1 MAKHVFVLRGGRWQ
15 PLPRPAHAVSI
26 SSSLAAIT
34 IWQNVFVQIANVFV
48 QITKSI
54 WSDSKMYL
62 SKWPN
67 VFVQISKWH
76 WWLYWGK
83 SPGLRLKE
91 RSLRKILE
99 VPAVPYGGTKRGKR
113 WGSWV
118 WRGAQGG
125 MGGPRR
131 LVAEF
136 TKGPPARLG
145 HNLDHT
151 RQAWRSH
158 RLLGNIWGRNSIF

>member
-54 WSDSKMYL
+54 CSDCKMYL

-118 WRGAQGG
+118 GRGPRGG
-125 MGGPRR
+125 MGGRDDWSPS
-131 LVAEF
+131 LQ
-136 TKGPPARLG
+136 KGRPPASA
-145 HNLDHT
+145 T
-151 RQAWRSH
+151 T
-158 RLLGNIWGRNSIF
+158 